1 MSATDPN
8 GLDLPETVVVCGLC
22 RGHGQYRQWYCDAPS
37 MTGPCDGCGGAQ
49 FRYRES
55 MRPVSETVR
64 QQIANRNG
72 LVPDRNVTCYAVLV
86 NQRSP
91 ILVRPGASGRYGVE
105 RERLGWAFG
114 PEPFLAAPAGR

>member
-1 MSATDPN
+1 MSKPSPSPEH

-22 RGHGQYRQWYCDAPS
+22 RGHGQYRQRYCDAPA

-55 MRPVSETVR
+55 MRPVPETVR

-72 LVPDRNVTCYAVLV
+72 LVPDRDVTCYAVLV
-86 NQRSP
+86 NLRSA
-91 ILVRPGASGRYGVE
+91 ILVRPGTKGRYGTE
-105 RERLGWAFG
+105 MTKLGCAFG
-114 PEPFLAAPAGR
+114 PRPFLED